1 MKRVIAFVL
10 ILLIGGSFL
19 AEEVEAQKRRRYKPK
34 VNQRID
40 RYRGSMNAMSNSHKY
55 TVLGFS
61 INAFNY
67 FGDLA
72 PVSRAASTDVS
83 FTNPG
88 FGLIYGKRISP
99 WVTARGSFTYGQ
111 LEGDDFQSQDVNN
124 YESLTRYTRNLQ
136 FKNNIYELTAGL
148 QIDLIPNYRGPYSRA
163 AFAPF
168 VFVGL
173 TGFYHEPRGL
183 APDFD
188 QAGNPIDEAGQWVKL
203 RPLGT
208 EGQFTE
214 YGNVETYSNIQ
225 LAIPLGLGLKIR
237 LPNNFDA
244 VLELGYRY
252 LFTDYID
259 DVGGTYVDLGA
270 FDSNLARAFSDRSAE
285 QNSIITGEQ
294 RDFETISAAGIG
306 GVYTYTSDIDGNRY
320 SVVNGYGSS
329 PTEGAPELIRGN
341 KDNDMYFVTSIKI
354 HYIIARGRG
363 SARYR

>member
-1 MKRVIAFVL
+1 MKKVIAFVV
-10 ILLIGGSFL
+10 ILLLTGSFL
-19 AEEVEAQKRRRYKPK
+19 AEEAEAQRKRRYKPS
-34 VNQRID
+34 VNRRID
-40 RYRGSMNAMSNSHKY
+40 KYKGSRSAMSNSHKY
-55 TVLGFS
+55 KILGFS
-61 INAFNY
+61 VNAFNY

-72 PVSRAASTDVS
+72 PVSKAASTDIS

-88 FGLIYGKRISP
+88 FGIIYGQRISP
-99 WVTARGSFTYGQ
+99 WVTARAGFTFGQ

-148 QIDLIPNYRGPYSRA
+148 QIDLFPNYRGPYSRA
-163 AFAPF
+163 PFAPF

-173 TGFYHEPRGL
+173 TGFYHEPKGL
-183 APDFD
+183 APDTD
-188 QAGNPIDEAGQWVKL
+188 QAGNPLDEAGQWVKL

-208 EGQFTE
+208 EGQFTDV
-214 YGNVETYSNIQ
+214 GKVETYSNIQ
-225 LAIPLGLGLKIR
+225 LAIPLGLGIKVR

-252 LFTDYID
+252 LLTDYID

-270 FDSNLARAFSDRSAE
+270 FDNNLARAFSDRSAE
-285 QNSIITGEQ
+285 QNSILTGEQ

-306 GVYTYTSDIDGNRY
+306 GVYSYTSSIDGNTYR
-320 SVVNGYGSS
+320 VVNGYGS
-329 PTEGAPELIRGN
+329 APAPGGSDLIRGN
-341 KDNDMYFVTSIKI
+341 KDNDMYFITSIKI
-354 HYIIARGRG
+354 HYIISNGRG

>member
-1 MKRVIAFVL
+1 MKKVIAVVV
-10 ILLIGGSFL
+10 ILLLGGSFL
-19 AEEVEAQKRRRYKPK
+19 AEEAEAQRRRRYKPK
-34 VNQRID
+34 VNSRID
-40 RYRGSMNAMSNSHKY
+40 RYKGSRSAMSNSHKY

-136 FKNNIYELTAGL
+136 FKNNIFELTAGL

-163 AFAPF
+163 PFAPF

-214 YGNVETYSNIQ
+214 YGNVDTYSNLQ
-225 LAIPLGLGLKIR
+225 LAIPLGLGVKIR

-270 FDSNLARAFSDRSAE
+270 FDNNLARAFSDRSAE
-285 QNSIITGEQ
+285 SNSILTGEA

-306 GVYTYTSDIDGNRY
+306 GVYTYTSDIDGNTYRA
-320 SVVNGYGSS
+320 VNGYGSG
-329 PTEGAPELIRGN
+329 PTEGGNDLIRGN
-341 KDNDMYFVTSIKI
+341 KDNDMYFITSIKI